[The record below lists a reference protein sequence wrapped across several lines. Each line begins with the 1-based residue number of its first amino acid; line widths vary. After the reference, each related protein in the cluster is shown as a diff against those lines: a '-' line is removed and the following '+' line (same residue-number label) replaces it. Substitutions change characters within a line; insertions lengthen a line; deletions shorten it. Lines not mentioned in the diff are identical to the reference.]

1 MCRELS
7 NLTNVENLLQEELE
21 MSNISFGYM
30 SSFEDGSNDSEDND
44 SDGKSNESM
53 SVEGPSSSQITDSG
67 NDHNSVT
74 TKERERI
81 NSIHYTIMP
90 CILD

>member
-1 MCRELS
+1 
-7 NLTNVENLLQEELE
+7 

-74 TKERERI
+74 TKERDRI